1 MTSTIHADKIM
12 NSSGDQDSGLD
23 LLVNDQ
29 VKLKTAN
36 TDRVTVTDSATTVA
50 NNVIAS
56 SNVGIKTTS
65 PSAPLH
71 VDSDNGFGNI
81 MISRDGGVS
90 GRRNFGL
97 GVTGGA
103 DEALY
108 MTCSP
113 DNNPA
118 NVFANTYRNIM
129 GFNVGDIGAVRAWSQ
144 PLSVVRYNNNTHQG
158 AYNSGNLRNGVICK
172 PTNVQINQG
181 SNFNTSTGQFT
192 CPVAGTYRVA
202 FMGNFYNNG
211 VSNYVMVQIRKNG
224 TQQDS
229 YYSDKIA
236 TAWQHII
243 RVAYINCS
251 ANDTLEVF
259 NNADGTTGNMGGF
272 DTHHYSSFTYSLVI

>member
-12 NSSGDQDSGLD
+12 NYSGDQDSGINLQT
-23 LLVNDQ
+23 NDQ
-29 VKLKTAN
+29 IKLKTAN
-36 TDRVTVTDSATTVA
+36 ADRITVTDSSTTVA

-81 MISRDGGVS
+81 LISRDGGVA

-103 DEALY
+103 DEVMY

-113 DNNPA
+113 DTNPA

-129 GFNVGDIGAVRAWSQ
+129 GFNVGDVGAVRAWSQ
-144 PLSVVRYNNNTHQG
+144 PLSVVRYSANTHDG
-158 AYNSGNLRNGVICK
+158 AYNAGSSRNAVVCK
-172 PTNVQINQG
+172 PTNVEINQG

-202 FMGNFYNNG
+202 FMGNFYGNAI
-211 VSNYVMVQIRKNG
+211 SNYILIQIRKNG
-224 TQQDS
+224 ASVDQAYQKTL
-229 YYSDKIA
+229 
-236 TAWQHII
+236 TADWVHMI
-243 RVAYINCS
+243 RVAYVTCS
-251 ANDTLEVF
+251 ANDTLEVY
-259 NNADGTTGNMGGF
+259 NNADSGGGTKGGW
-272 DTHHYSSFTYSLVI
+272 DTHKYTRFDYSLVI